1 MRRLAMLVLAA
12 GLVAACSQPMKQIEA
27 LRRDRPI
34 TKIVLMPLDVEL
46 SELATSGKLESR
58 AEWTAAAKANMEP
71 ALQRER
77 AARGLDMV
85 SYDDSR
91 HMGENDEVRELMRL
105 HGVVGQ
111 QIMIGS
117 VIQLPTKAG
126 VFDWTL
132 GSGVSALAR
141 SYDAD
146 YAVFIHVRDSYASAG
161 RVATIAVAA
170 LLGAHI
176 PGGVQVGFASLVDLK
191 TGEIVWFNR
200 LQRATGDLR
209 TAKPAAESVKALMN
223 GFPK

>member
-1 MRRLAMLVLAA
+1 M
-12 GLVAACSQPMKQIEA
+12 AACAQPMKQIEA

-34 TKIVLMPLDVEL
+34 TKVVLMPLDVEL
-46 SELATSGKLESR
+46 SELATSGKLDSR
-58 AEWTAAAKANMEP
+58 AEWTAAAKTNMGP
-71 ALQRER
+71 ALQQER
-77 AARGLDMV
+77 AARQLDMV

-91 HMGENDEVRELMRL
+91 HVGENDEVRELMRL

-111 QIMIGS
+111 QIMIGP
-117 VIQLPTKAG
+117 VVQLPTKAG

-132 GSGVSALAR
+132 GSGVGAIAR
-141 SYDAD
+141 AYDAD
-146 YAVFIHVRDSYASAG
+146 YALFVYVRDSYASAG

-170 LLGAHI
+170 LLGVHV

-200 LQRATGDLR
+200 LQRGTGDLR
-209 TAKPAAESVKALMN
+209 TAEPAAESVRALMN